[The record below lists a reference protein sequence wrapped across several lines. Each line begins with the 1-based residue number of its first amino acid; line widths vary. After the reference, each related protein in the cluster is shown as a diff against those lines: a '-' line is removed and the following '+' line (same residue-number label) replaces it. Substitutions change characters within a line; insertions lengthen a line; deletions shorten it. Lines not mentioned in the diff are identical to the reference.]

1 MGLHA
6 TTAAPTAKPT
16 RAEPESC
23 PKPPPEQ
30 AKPAPQ
36 KVAAAVPAG
45 ANSQPSATG
54 LRAVLQSKPVAAV
67 VQRAR
72 EAGLYRQPIPN
83 NQDGQN
89 NAQPGL
95 GGKFRDAM
103 PPYVFSPR
111 RQTDQMVRQAYQLL
125 PEGLTRNVAFVHA
138 QRVAQDPEAAVR
150 FMHGKSE
157 VVIVGSFKGVN
168 KATSEGDKEARDA
181 AAVHPKEMKAL
192 EITLELARAMNV
204 HVRDVEYGM
213 GDSSPIERN
222 HRFVPNAFATAKK
235 AQLEARMQ
243 AVLGEHGL
251 RAPER
256 LSWGADELMLT
267 AFAAQLPRQTVSLNL
282 QSPNSRFFYDSH
294 ATTSQLAAQ
303 AAHKAGLDIAPR
315 GAPADIHLHAFS
327 LLPEADRAGDQIY
340 PDRQEFALQHRADLA
355 FARRIQTL
363 DRATLA
369 RSVIVDAR
377 LNNGAMDTTSLPP
390 TTDVLGYSAWGSGGN
405 NFGQAL
411 AMAKIVAAAQTRAD
425 ASGQQQQIR
434 HVNAARRQLVAE
446 SIAHDAFFIG
456 YASGASGVNTPA
468 RMANPLSAWL
478 AASGLPCAPGDKL
491 DNEQLAALY
500 SRASAYASQRLQS
513 KYGGLGGEI
522 RFVPQPFNRRFDAA
536 TLFSRPQLPE
546 AGSISSELLER
557 RPELDPRRIY
567 PGNVPDPQTGDQAVG
582 SNGHFFDTRPP
593 WWQRILNPWL
603 W

>member
-1 MGLHA
+1 MGLA
-6 TTAAPTAKPT
+6 TNIAAPTAKPA
-16 RAEPESC
+16 RAEAESART
-23 PKPPPEQ
+23 PSPDQP
-30 AKPAPQ
+30 KPAPP

-45 ANSQPSATG
+45 ANSPSSAG
-54 LRAVLQSKPVAAV
+54 LRAALQSKPVANV

-83 NQDGQN
+83 NQDGQKN
-89 NAQPGL
+89 VQPGL

-103 PPYVFSPR
+103 QPYVFSPR

-125 PEGLTRNVAFVHA
+125 PESLTRNVAFVHA
-138 QRVAQDPEAAVR
+138 QRVAQDPEAAAR

-157 VVIVGSFKGVN
+157 VVIVGSFKGIN
-168 KATSEGDKEARDA
+168 KATADDPEVSAIHESEMR
-181 AAVHPKEMKAL
+181 AL
-192 EITLELARAMNV
+192 DITLRLARAMNLR
-204 HVRDVEYGM
+204 VRDVEYGM
-213 GDSSPIERN
+213 GDSSPIEQN
-222 HRFVPNAFATAKK
+222 HRFVANAFATDKK

-243 AVLGEHGL
+243 ALLGEHGY
-251 RAPER
+251 RAPEH

-267 AFAAQLPRQTVSLNL
+267 AFAAQLSRQTVSLNL
-282 QSPNSRFFYDSH
+282 QSPNSRFFYDGH
-294 ATTSQLAAQ
+294 ATTSQIVAQ
-303 AAHKAGLDIAPR
+303 AAQKAGLDVAPR
-315 GAPADIHLHAFS
+315 GAPADIYLHAFS
-327 LLPEADRAGDQIY
+327 LLPEANRAGDQSY
-340 PDRQEFALQHRADLA
+340 PDRQEFALQHRADQA
-355 FARRIQTL
+355 FARRIQAL

-411 AMAKIVAAAQTRAD
+411 AMAKIVAAAQSRAD
-425 ASGQQQQIR
+425 ASGHQQQIR
-434 HVNAARRQLVAE
+434 HVNAARRQLVVE

-478 AASGLPCAPGDKL
+478 AASGLPRAPGDKL
-491 DNEQLAALY
+491 NAEQLVALY
-500 SRASAYASQRLQS
+500 SRASAHASQRLQS

-546 AGSISSELLER
+546 AGSVSSELLEH

-582 SNGHFFDTRPP
+582 SNGRFFDTRPP
-593 WWQRILNPWL
+593 WWQRIFNPWL